1 MGKQETKEIESQ
13 GWSVGKVLGQGAF
26 GKVMLVT
33 RNSDKQQAAVKI
45 VKKPNS
51 MSKMEL
57 VKTEAKILKSIQH
70 PYIVLCFDAFETTDN
85 VYFVMELM
93 SGGEARARPRSS
105 SLAGHVAGVVSPRA
119 RRARPSAYMLSVP
132 RSSSLRAVSR
142 RLLPLYT
149 VASFSSVSLS
159 PGMSAWLRWQL
170 FDRIVQLGMF
180 TEKMAQDVTYK
191 LLGAL
196 QYMHDQNVCHR
207 DLKPENMLLSDKTA
221 SAEVKITDFGLSKMY
236 DEQTTVMKTACG
248 TPGYCAPE
256 VLAMAPYDFQ
266 VDVWS
271 YGVILYILLCGFP
284 PFYGD
289 NDAQLFKKVK
299 AGAYKFI
306 KPYWDPISAEA
317 KDFVSKTLI
326 VDPRQRA
333 KIPDLLKHPWLAGE
347 AAKKARRTSLAPD
360 PEGVNLAKQGSYPI
374 QETAKKLAKNARLKK
389 AGIAILLANVN
400 KANTMENAGPPEDQS
415 SVPVAG
421 STPGSP
427 GSIDVDVKGER
438 ACQCVVC

>member
-33 RNSDKQQAAVKI
+33 RTSDKQQAAVKV

-93 SGGEARARPRSS
+93 SGGE
-105 SLAGHVAGVVSPRA
+105 
-119 RRARPSAYMLSVP
+119 
-132 RSSSLRAVSR
+132 
-142 RLLPLYT
+142 
-149 VASFSSVSLS
+149 
-159 PGMSAWLRWQL
+159 L

-317 KDFVSKTLI
+317 KDFVAKTLI